1 MQWWRNQVKSWTFD
15 PSEIEEAVAFAKQ
28 EFCFGKRSKDGSTLK
43 DQLNSVWRQTGIKPK
58 ELEDLVELPES
69 CFQVWKWFIDLHN
82 ARGSNGFGVNP
93 IPYSEIKAY
102 FDLIDVQP
110 EDWEVTLIK
119 LFDNEA
125 LSVYAK
131 EAEAERKKS
140 SKK

>member
-1 MQWWRNQVKSWTFD
+1 M
-15 PSEIEEAVAFAKQ
+15 
-28 EFCFGKRSKDGSTLK
+28 
-43 DQLNSVWRQTGIKPK
+43 NSVWRQTGVKPK
-58 ELEDLVELPES
+58 ELQDVVELPES

-93 IPYSEIKAY
+93 INYTEIKAY
-102 FDLIDVQP
+102 FDLIDIKP

-125 LSVYAK
+125 LSAYTK
-131 EAEAERKKS
+131 EAEAERKKA